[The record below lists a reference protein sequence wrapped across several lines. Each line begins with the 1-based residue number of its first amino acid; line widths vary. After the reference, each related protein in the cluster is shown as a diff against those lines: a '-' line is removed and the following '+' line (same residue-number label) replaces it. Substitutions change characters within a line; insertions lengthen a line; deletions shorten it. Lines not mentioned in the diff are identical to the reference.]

1 MHDQQSIY
9 TNSDWA
15 EFFMLAATGQTEEAK
30 KWLSDYSS
38 AHPELD
44 NADDEEQDCAIRE
57 AVRFLTKFAE
67 NWKDSILKQEVR
79 QQRQNQRQKAI
90 KSTEIEW
97 NPNDPQ
103 FW

>member
-30 KWLSDYSS
+30 K
-38 AHPELD
+38 
-44 NADDEEQDCAIRE
+44 
-57 AVRFLTKFAE
+57 
-67 NWKDSILKQEVR
+67 WKDSILKQEVR

>member
-1 MHDQQSIY
+1 MDDQQSIY
-9 TNSDWA
+9 TSADWA
-15 EFFMLAATGQTEEAK
+15 EFFMLAATGQIEEAK
-30 KWLSDYSS
+30 KWLSDYSI

-44 NADDEEQDCAIRE
+44 DADDEEQNYAIRE
-57 AVRFLTKFAE
+57 AVSFLTKFAE

-79 QQRQNQRQKAI
+79 QRRLTQLQKAI
-90 KSTEIEW
+90 KRTEIEW